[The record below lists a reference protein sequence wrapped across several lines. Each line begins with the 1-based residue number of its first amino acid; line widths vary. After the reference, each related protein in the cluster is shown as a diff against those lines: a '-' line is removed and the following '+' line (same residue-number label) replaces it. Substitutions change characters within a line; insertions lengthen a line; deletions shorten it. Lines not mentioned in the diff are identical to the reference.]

1 MFSSFA
7 LSLSYFVISTAAF
20 ATPQIGTA
28 AGQSIPLI
36 RRAPPIRT
44 STDWGVWAK
53 NERDAL
59 TAKYGGTLAKRSTGT
74 NL

>member
-1 MFSSFA
+1 MFSVFA
-7 LSLSYFVISTAAF
+7 LSLSYFLIISTNVF
-20 ATPQIGTA
+20 AA

-36 RRAPPIRT
+36 RRAQPVRT
-44 STDWGVWAK
+44 AADWSIWAK

-59 TAKYGGTLAKRSTGT
+59 TAKYGGTLTKRSTGT